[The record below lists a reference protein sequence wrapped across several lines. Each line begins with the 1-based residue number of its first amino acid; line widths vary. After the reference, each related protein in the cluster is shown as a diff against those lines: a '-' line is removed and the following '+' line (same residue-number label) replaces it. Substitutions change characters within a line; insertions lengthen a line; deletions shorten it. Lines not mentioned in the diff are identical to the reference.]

1 MFNKFVRIK
10 TEEEQTIALLHTLRK
25 AAVSERVEIS
35 NRIRGILAEFGI
47 ITAKGKG
54 NFNNDIQELFEKSEQ
69 IHNVNLK
76 NSIAMLFE
84 DYHRMEDREKEL
96 SEQINLL
103 NKDNELVQL
112 AMTCPG
118 VGELTASAL
127 VAEVGDANQF
137 ESGREMAAWTGV
149 VPSQHSTGGRS
160 TLGSITKT
168 GNKYLRALFSQC
180 ANAVIQTAAHR
191 AEKGKDTHVDRFAL
205 RLKAQGK
212 PAKKVMIAV
221 ANKILRILWSM
232 LTERKPFENKVNQ
245 KKSVSEA
252 MGLC

>member
-1 MFNKFVRIK
+1 MRIK
-10 TEEEQTIALLHTLRK
+10 TEEEQTVALLHTLRK

-54 NFNNDIQELFEKSEQ
+54 NFNNDVQELFEQSEQ

-76 NSIAMLFE
+76 NSITKLFE
-84 DYHRMEDREKEL
+84 DYHRMEEREKEL
-96 SEQINLL
+96 SDQINLL
-103 NKDNELVQL
+103 NKDNKLVQL

-118 VGELTASAL
+118 VGALTASAL
-127 VAEVGDANQF
+127 VAEVGDASQF
-137 ESGREMAAWTGV
+137 KSGRELAVWTGV

-168 GNKYLRALFSQC
+168 GNKYMRALLAQC
-180 ANAVIQTAAHR
+180 ANAVIQTAAYR
-191 AEKGKDTHVDRFAL
+191 LEKETETHLDRFAL
-205 RLKAQGK
+205 RLKSQGK
-212 PAKKVMIAV
+212 TAKKIMIAV

-232 LTERKPFENKVNQ
+232 LTERKSFENKVNQ
-245 KKSVSEA
+245 VESVSDA
-252 MGLC
+252 MTLC

>member
-1 MFNKFVRIK
+1 MD
-10 TEEEQTIALLHTLRK
+10 E
-25 AAVSERVEIS
+25 
-35 NRIRGILAEFGI
+35 
-47 ITAKGKG
+47 
-54 NFNNDIQELFEKSEQ
+54 
-69 IHNVNLK
+69 
-76 NSIAMLFE
+76 
-84 DYHRMEDREKEL
+84 REKEL

-127 VAEVGDANQF
+127 VAEVGDASQF
-137 ESGREMAAWTGV
+137 KSGRELAAWTGV

-168 GNKYLRALFSQC
+168 GNKYLRVLLAQC

-191 AEKGKDTHVDRFAL
+191 LEKETETHLDRFAL
-205 RLKAQGK
+205 RLKSQGK
-212 PAKKVMIAV
+212 PAKKIMIAV

-245 KKSVSEA
+245 HESVSDA
-252 MGLC
+252 MKLC